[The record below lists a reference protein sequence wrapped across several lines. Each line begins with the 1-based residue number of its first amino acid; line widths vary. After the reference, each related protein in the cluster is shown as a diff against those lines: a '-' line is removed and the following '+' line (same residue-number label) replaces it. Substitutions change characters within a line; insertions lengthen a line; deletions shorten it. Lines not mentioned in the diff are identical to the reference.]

1 MGNAERFWSLHLL
14 EYCFHL
20 KQKVNKNF
28 KKRNIINSC
37 RKKTCY
43 VQMLKTALSI
53 FTTPASFLPSQTFSA
68 IYQCCKKREILF
80 HWFFFDAR
88 TGSITSECLM
98 FWQSS
103 SKSLSTGRNTHATN
117 TILHEKNLFI
127 WNAFFF
133 WWTKSIRFLKQYN
146 LLNQISAWIIL
157 NILKPFY
164 IASHKNP

>member
-1 MGNAERFWSLHLL
+1 MQKENMLCTDVKNSIKYFHDSCLLPPIPNFLCYLPVLQKEGDFVSL
-14 EYCFHL
+14 
-20 KQKVNKNF
+20 
-28 KKRNIINSC
+28 
-37 RKKTCY
+37 
-43 VQMLKTALSI
+43 
-53 FTTPASFLPSQTFSA
+53 
-68 IYQCCKKREILF
+68 
-80 HWFFFDAR
+80 FFFDAR

-157 NILKPFY
+157 TILKPFY